1 MFSPTSGN
9 SNINL
14 KNILNK
20 KRENY
25 DLDDSDTA
33 TNVGTHNE
41 KKDQNSINKLRNTY
55 NKNSATTLESVP
67 KPKIANNRSLS
78 SDSNS
83 SLSSGNLG
91 GKTFQNFKNL

>member
-14 KNILNK
+14 KNILNRK
-20 KRENY
+20 KENY

-33 TNVGTHNE
+33 INTAGNNE
-41 KKDQNSINKLRNTY
+41 KINQNSNNKLRNTY
-55 NKNSATTLESVP
+55 NKNSATTIDSVP
-67 KPKIANNRSLS
+67 KSKIKNNRSLS

-83 SLSSGNLG
+83 SLSSG
-91 GKTFQNFKNL
+91 K